1 MTSPLVIGLTGGI
14 GCGKSAAADYFRQQG
29 ITVID
34 TDQLAR
40 EVVEPG
46 TPAWQAIQ
54 QRYGQDVLLD
64 EQTLNRAW
72 LRQRVFANENER
84 QWLEQ
89 QTHPRIRALTIER
102 LHQATSPYVI
112 LETPLLF
119 ETDQHTL
126 VQQTLVVDVEEA
138 TQLERACQR
147 DQANE
152 EQIRRII
159 AAQLPRAERC
169 RLADRVV
176 SNQGSLQQLHLQLD
190 QCHRHYLE
198 LSRAQQS

>member
-1 MTSPLVIGLTGGI
+1 M
-14 GCGKSAAADYFRQQG
+14 
-29 ITVID
+29 
-34 TDQLAR
+34 
-40 EVVEPG
+40 
-46 TPAWQAIQ
+46 
-54 QRYGQDVLLD
+54 
-64 EQTLNRAW
+64 
-72 LRQRVFANENER
+72 
-84 QWLEQ
+84 
-89 QTHPRIRALTIER
+89 
-102 LHQATSPYVI
+102 
-112 LETPLLF
+112 
-119 ETDQHTL
+119 
-126 VQQTLVVDVEEA
+126 QQTLVIDVEEA